1 MIGAAFWNS
10 QVNREFHIFKNC
22 NFDIVPLAIFIR
34 LLPFSSACS
43 SDKLSDLLGQVE
55 SLNISRGGYT
65 LGKVLTDS
73 QKATAL
79 KHPEEAANPLTFKF
93 KDGNLHVVADK
104 ATDRIVIL
112 YERYEVATVKKVQ
125 ALVGDLTLDFG
136 DPTVMAHD
144 KIIYWAFGPEG
155 KLSEEQYR
163 NDKDVKKKLDILA
176 TVKLNSDIKVLEK
189 GDSAK
194 IGDIYFIISSE
205 PVLKLMSP

>member
-1 MIGAAFWNS
+1 M
-10 QVNREFHIFKNC
+10 VNLTSSK
-22 NFDIVPLAIFIR
+22 IV
-34 LLPFSSACS
+34 LLIWLLLLFSSACS
-43 SDKLSDLLGQVE
+43 SDKLSSLLGQVE
-55 SLNISRGGYT
+55 SLNISRGSYT
-65 LGKVLTDS
+65 LGKVLTNS

-93 KDGNLHVVADK
+93 KDGDLHVVADK
-104 ATDRIVIL
+104 ATDRVVIL
-112 YERYEVATVKKVQ
+112 YERYEAVTIKKVQ
-125 ALVGDLTLDFG
+125 ALVGDLYLDFG

-155 KLSEEQYR
+155 KLSEKQYR
-163 NDKDVKKKLDILA
+163 NDKDVKKKLNILA

>member
-1 MIGAAFWNS
+1 MIGAAFWNPRLI
-10 QVNREFHIFKNC
+10 VNLTSVK
-22 NFDIVPLAIFIR
+22 IVILILFF
-34 LLPFSSACS
+34 LPFPSACS
-43 SDKLSDLLGQVE
+43 SDKLSNLLGQVE

-93 KDGNLHVVADK
+93 KDGDLYVVADK
-104 ATDRIVIL
+104 ATDRVVIL
-112 YERYEVATVKKVQ
+112 YERYEAATIKKVQ

-155 KLSEEQYR
+155 KLSEKQYR
-163 NDKDVKKKLDILA
+163 NDKEVKKKLNILA
-176 TVKLNSDIKVLEK
+176 TVKLNSDIKIVGKSDLSK
-189 GDSAK
+189 VGN
-194 IGDIYFIISSE
+194 IYYMISSD

>member
-1 MIGAAFWNS
+1 MNLTSIK
-10 QVNREFHIFKNC
+10 I
-22 NFDIVPLAIFIR
+22 AILIWL

-43 SDKLSDLLGQVE
+43 SDKLSDLMGQVE
-55 SLNISRGGYT
+55 RLNISRGEYT

-93 KDGNLHVVADK
+93 KDGDLYVVAEK
-104 ATDRIVIL
+104 TADRVLIL
-112 YERYEVATVKKVQ
+112 YERYEAATLKKVQ
-125 ALVGDLTLDFG
+125 ALVGSLTLDFG

-155 KLSEEQYR
+155 KLSEKQYR
-163 NDKDVKKKLDILA
+163 NDKDVHKKLNILA
-176 TVKLNSDIKVLEK
+176 TVKLNSDMKIVGKSDLSKV
-189 GDSAK
+189 GN
-194 IGDIYFIISSE
+194 IYYIISSD

>member
-1 MIGAAFWNS
+1 MIGAAFWNP
-10 QVNREFHIFKNC
+10 QVMA
-22 NFDIVPLAIFIR
+22 NFTSLKTV
-34 LLPFSSACS
+34 LLILLLLLFSSACS

-93 KDGNLHVVADK
+93 RDGDLHVVADK
-104 ATDRIVIL
+104 TTDRVVIL
-112 YERYEVATVKKVQ
+112 YERYEAATIKKVQ
-125 ALVGDLTLDFG
+125 ALVGDLYLDFG

-155 KLSEEQYR
+155 KLSEKQYR
-163 NDKDVKKKLDILA
+163 NDKDVKKKLNILA

-189 GDSAK
+189 KDSAQ

>member
-1 MIGAAFWNS
+1 M
-10 QVNREFHIFKNC
+10 
-22 NFDIVPLAIFIR
+22 
-34 LLPFSSACS
+34 
-43 SDKLSDLLGQVE
+43 GQVE
-55 SLNISRGGYT
+55 RLNISRGEYT

-93 KDGNLHVVADK
+93 KDGDLYVVAEK
-104 ATDRIVIL
+104 TADRVLIL
-112 YERYEVATVKKVQ
+112 YERYEAATLKKVQ
-125 ALVGDLTLDFG
+125 ALVGSLTLDFG

-155 KLSEEQYR
+155 KLSEKQYR
-163 NDKDVKKKLDILA
+163 NDKDVHKKLNILA

-189 GDSAK
+189 KDSAQ

>member
-1 MIGAAFWNS
+1 MNLTSVKIT
-10 QVNREFHIFKNC
+10 IL
-22 NFDIVPLAIFIR
+22 I
-34 LLPFSSACS
+34 LLVLSFSSACS

-55 SLNISRGGYT
+55 RLNISRGGYT

-93 KDGNLHVVADK
+93 KDGDLHVVADK
-104 ATDRIVIL
+104 ATDRVVIL
-112 YERYEVATVKKVQ
+112 YERYEAATIKKVQ
-125 ALVGDLTLDFG
+125 ALVGDLYLDFG

-155 KLSEEQYR
+155 KLSEKQYR
-163 NDKDVKKKLDILA
+163 NDKDVKKKLNILA

-189 GDSAK
+189 KDSAQ

>member
-1 MIGAAFWNS
+1 MF
-10 QVNREFHIFKNC
+10 
-22 NFDIVPLAIFIR
+22 

>member
-1 MIGAAFWNS
+1 MNLTSIK
-10 QVNREFHIFKNC
+10 I
-22 NFDIVPLAIFIR
+22 AILILL

-43 SDKLSDLLGQVE
+43 SDKLSSVLGQVE
-55 SLNISRGGYT
+55 SLNLSRGGYT

-93 KDGNLHVVADK
+93 RDGDLHVVADK
-104 ATDRIVIL
+104 TTDRVVIL
-112 YERYEVATVKKVQ
+112 YERYEAATIKKVQ
-125 ALVGDLTLDFG
+125 ALVGDLYLDFG

-155 KLSEEQYR
+155 KLSEKQYR
-163 NDKDVKKKLDILA
+163 NDKDVKKKLNILA

-189 GDSAK
+189 KDSAQ

>member
-1 MIGAAFWNS
+1 MA
-10 QVNREFHIFKNC
+10 
-22 NFDIVPLAIFIR
+22 NFTSLKTV
-34 LLPFSSACS
+34 LLILLLLLFSSACS

-93 KDGNLHVVADK
+93 RDGDLHVVADK
-104 ATDRIVIL
+104 TTDRVVIL
-112 YERYEVATVKKVQ
+112 YERYEAATIKKVQ
-125 ALVGDLTLDFG
+125 ALVGDLYLDFG

-155 KLSEEQYR
+155 KLSEKQYR
-163 NDKDVKKKLDILA
+163 NDKDVKKKLNILA

-189 GDSAK
+189 KDSAQ

>member
-1 MIGAAFWNS
+1 M
-10 QVNREFHIFKNC
+10 
-22 NFDIVPLAIFIR
+22 NFTFLKIAILILF

>member
-1 MIGAAFWNS
+1 MA
-10 QVNREFHIFKNC
+10 
-22 NFDIVPLAIFIR
+22 NFTSLKTV
-34 LLPFSSACS
+34 LLILLLLLFSSACS
-43 SDKLSDLLGQVE
+43 SDKLSSLLGQVE

-93 KDGNLHVVADK
+93 RDGDLHVVADK
-104 ATDRIVIL
+104 TTDRVVIL
-112 YERYEVATVKKVQ
+112 YERYEAATIKKVQ

-155 KLSEEQYR
+155 KLSEKQYR
-163 NDKDVKKKLDILA
+163 NDKDVKKKLNILA

-189 GDSAK
+189 KDSAQ

>member
-1 MIGAAFWNS
+1 
-10 QVNREFHIFKNC
+10 VNLTSVKIT
-22 NFDIVPLAIFIR
+22 ILI
-34 LLPFSSACS
+34 LLVLSFSSACS

-55 SLNISRGGYT
+55 RLNISRGGYT

-93 KDGNLHVVADK
+93 KDGDLHVVADK
-104 ATDRIVIL
+104 ATDRVVIL
-112 YERYEVATVKKVQ
+112 YERYEAVTIKKVQ
-125 ALVGDLTLDFG
+125 ALVGDLYLDFG

-189 GDSAK
+189 GDSAQT
-194 IGDIYFIISSE
+194 GDIYFIISSE
-205 PVLKLMSP
+205 PVLKLMSH